1 MNTLEISYDAV
12 LRLSFDV
19 LSLLFSVSVLVYTV
33 RIRTLA
39 TFRNRIFLVYVL
51 TVLTMCF
58 LDLVQFIFLRLLPR
72 VTMLHLV
79 LDCLYYSLVVFISV
93 EFLIYVFALVD
104 YFQMVKDENKNM
116 LPFRIFFPIAV
127 GMFVIWASVFYPD
140 TSKVFEYIDSFG
152 ALKLSFIAPVKG
164 LLGYIVEFAIAYYY
178 IMFGVITMVQHK
190 YRLEKHAFVL
200 MIIVFLSLNAAIITQ
215 LLNPNFRIEPLAFS
229 FSLVMFSLFVQKP
242 EYLRSSK
249 TEVLNS
255 KAFDVMVSDYLL
267 HEYSFKVILL
277 YMEDFVFFTDI
288 LGQGEFNEFEVS
300 IVRKLRTMFRDTPIL
315 RDNSPG
321 FYYLLLKNASDADVE
336 EALDAINEQIEDRWG
351 YRGLKFDFTFR
362 ICVVDGEKDIKSTT
376 DLRTLANVFTR
387 QNKYKG
393 QIIRA
398 DELDYAT
405 VQRCSSAENALLNE
419 TFENLVDVM
428 YQPIFSVSE
437 KRITRAESI
446 MCFKDDPSFIVTT
459 DTFLPVFEKT
469 GRFFNINAYAFNS
482 VCRILAQENFFSYGI
497 EKMGI
502 NISIIDSTQQDL
514 FEQIKNRLEYYNV
527 SPSLIHFEIIQSS
540 YTNPPDIIV
549 KNLQKLSGYG
559 VEIVLDNF
567 GLGNSNVSQFL
578 RLPLGMIKID
588 AEVVGNAWGNA
599 KIGIA
604 LKSMVRMAHELGIQV
619 IANGVQTVEQ
629 RIWLEGIGCDYLQGN
644 LFSKPLPEAE
654 FIKYMENAAKN
665 LAVGGFSPE

>member
-1 MNTLEISYDAV
+1 MNELTLGYDAI
-12 LRLSFDV
+12 LRLSFDFF
-19 LSLLFSVSVLVYTV
+19 SLLLSVFVLIYTI

-39 TFRNRIFLVYVL
+39 TFRNRMFLLYVL
-51 TVLTMCF
+51 TVLSICF
-58 LDLVQFIFLRLLPR
+58 LDFVQFIILRLFPR
-72 VTMLHLV
+72 STMVHLV
-79 LDCLYYSLVVFISV
+79 LDCFYFSLVVFISV
-93 EFLIYVFALVD
+93 EFLIYTFALVD

-127 GMFVIWASVFYPD
+127 GMFIIWASVFYPD
-140 TSKVFEYIDSFG
+140 TSNVFEYIDSFSSI
-152 ALKLSFIAPVKG
+152 KLNFASSIKG
-164 LLGYIVEFAIAYYY
+164 LFGYIAEFAIVYYY
-178 IMFGVITMVQHK
+178 IIFGVITMIQHK
-190 YRLEKHAFVL
+190 HRLEKSAFKL
-200 MIIVFLSLNAAIITQ
+200 MVIVFLILNVSVIIQ
-215 LLNPNFRIEPLAFS
+215 LLYPNFRIEPVAFS

-255 KAFDVMVSDYLL
+255 KAFNVMVSDYLL

-277 YMEDFVFFTDI
+277 YMEDFAFYTDI
-288 LGQGEFNEFEVS
+288 LGQGELNEFEIG

-315 RDNSPG
+315 RDDSPG
-321 FYYLLLKNASDADVE
+321 FYYLLFKNASETDIE
-336 EALDAINEQIEDRWG
+336 RSLDALEEQIKDRWG
-351 YRGLKFDFTFR
+351 YKGLKFDFSFR
-362 ICVVDGEKDIKSTT
+362 ICVVNGEKDIKSVT
-376 DLRTLANVFTR
+376 DLRTLACVFTR
-387 QNKYKG
+387 QNRYKG

-398 DELDYAT
+398 EEIDYST

-419 TFENLVDVM
+419 TFGNLVDVM

-446 MCFKDDPSFIVTT
+446 LCFKDDPSVIVTT

-469 GRFFNINAYAFNS
+469 GRFFNINAVAFNS
-482 VCRILAQENFFSYGI
+482 VCRILSSENFFSYGI

-527 SPSLIHFEIIQSS
+527 SPSLIHFEIVQPS

-549 KNLQKLSGYG
+549 KNLQNLSGYG
-559 VEIVLDNF
+559 VEIVLDDF

-578 RLPLGMIKID
+578 RLSLGMIKID

-654 FIKYMENAAKN
+654 FINYMEDIAKN
-665 LAVGGFSPE
+665 RVGGGTQ